1 MSVGMNGEK
10 VTVMGLGHFGG
21 GVGVARYFAAM
32 GADVLVTDLE
42 PAEKLRDSIAHVQ
55 DLIDQGRVTL
65 RLGEHNVS
73 DFTTTQLVIANP
85 AVPAPWNNRFLRAA
99 SAAGV
104 PITTEFNLA
113 IGQLP
118 ATQRERMIAIT
129 GTAGKSTTSA
139 MAAHILN
146 HAGRRAILAGNIG
159 GSALQ
164 ELGVVARE
172 GGGAWLVLEV
182 SSFMLYWLSPA
193 AKRDGLTPPAWGDP
207 ADFGAWPARVRVV
220 TNVADNHLDWHKTFD
235 HYDRCKFELAD
246 HPRAGDVAILG
257 AGLERWTL
265 SGELRR
271 VQLSVQ
277 DRVDGL
283 AIPGDHNQR
292 NAAMAVAAACAADAS
307 LAREDAVMR
316 VRSFKGLPHRLELA
330 GEVGG
335 VKYFNDSKSTTPQ
348 ATLLAVRAF
357 EDVGPAKVHLIAGG
371 YDKKSDLSPIG
382 GLAAELAGLYTIG
395 ATGPAIAA
403 EAGGRAVAAQTLANA
418 MVEIKK
424 RARPGDVVLLSPGCA
439 SWDQFTNYEERGEQ
453 FKRLIGGRA

>member
-21 GVGVARYFAAM
+21 GVGVARHFAAM

-42 PAEKLRDSIAHVQ
+42 PAEKLRDSIAQVQ

-139 MAAHILN
+139 MAAHIMN

-159 GSALQ
+159 GSALH
-164 ELGVVARE
+164 ELGVLARE

-207 ADFGAWPARVRVV
+207 SDFGAWPARVRVV

-246 HPRAGDVAILG
+246 HPRTGDVAILG

-265 SGELRR
+265 SAELRR

-307 LAREDAVMR
+307 LAREDAVTR
-316 VRSFKGLPHRLELA
+316 VRTFKGLPHRLELA

-357 EDVGPAKVHLIAGG
+357 EDVGAAKVHLIAGG

>member
-1 MSVGMNGEK
+1 MSVGKHVEK

-21 GVGVARYFAAM
+21 GVGVARHFAAI

-42 PAEKLRDSIAHVQ
+42 PAEKLHDSIAQVQ

-118 ATQRERMIAIT
+118 AAQRERMIAIT

-139 MAAHILN
+139 MVAHVLN
-146 HAGRRAILAGNIG
+146 RSGRRAILAGNIG

-164 ELGVVARE
+164 ELGAAARGE
-172 GGGAWLVLEV
+172 DVPWLVLEV

-193 AKRDGLTPPAWGDP
+193 ARRDGLLPPAWGDP
-207 ADFGAWPARVRVV
+207 SQFAAWPARVRAV

-246 HPRAGDVAILG
+246 HPRAGDTAILG

-265 SGELRR
+265 SRELRR
-271 VQLSVQ
+271 LQLSSA
-277 DRVDGL
+277 DRVDDL
-283 AIPGDHNQR
+283 AIPGEHNQR
-292 NAAMAVAAACAADAS
+292 NAAMAIAAACAADAL
-307 LAREDAVMR
+307 LAREEAVKH
-316 VRSFKGLPHRLELA
+316 VQTFKGLPHRLELA
-330 GEVGG
+330 GEVAG

-357 EDVGPAKVHLIAGG
+357 EDVGAARVHLIAGG

-382 GLAAELAGLYTIG
+382 GLAGELAGLYTIG

-418 MVEIKK
+418 MVEVK
-424 RARPGDVVLLSPGCA
+424 RRAKAGDVVLLSPGCA

-453 FKRLIGGRA
+453 FKRLIGGGS